1 MSELVTCATC
11 GQRLRVP
18 DELLGQKVKC
28 PGCATTFTAE
38 TSPVT
43 APAPP
48 APPSPPEEPV
58 PPPPP
63 NLSLDDEPAE
73 APGPPQL
80 GTPESVSPTPPSPA
94 PAAPPAPVAS
104 TGGEDELEPCP
115 FCGERIRKGLLRCPY
130 CEEPLSRKDD
140 GEPPDEEEG
149 GETRPWE
156 RRGRRRVRRDC
167 EPHRGSLILTL
178 GIVSIPLA
186 LIAASCSCCS
196 YGIGG
201 IAGVIGLA
209 LAIPAW
215 VMGHRDLAKMQA
227 GTMDP
232 EGQGSTQGGMICGI
246 IGTALNAL
254 GLLLAII
261 MVIFLIVILATSG
274 GPGGG
279 PFAPVPPPP
288 PPPPP
293 RRVKELK
300 KAAAVVPRFADYLP
314 RRLAPKG

>member
-1 MSELVTCATC
+1 MAELVTCANC

-18 DELLGQKVKC
+18 DELLGKKVKC
-28 PGCATTFTAE
+28 PGCGTTFTAE

-48 APPSPPEEPV
+48 SPPAPPPPEEATAPS
-58 PPPPP
+58 PP
-63 NLSLDDEPAE
+63 NLSLDDEPQE
-73 APGPPQL
+73 SPGPPPL
-80 GTPESVSPTPPSPA
+80 GTPQSVSPTPPSPA
-94 PAAPPAPVAS
+94 PAAPAAPAAS
-104 TGGEDELEPCP
+104 AGGENDLEPCP

-130 CEEPLSRKDD
+130 CEEALSRKDD
-140 GEPPDEEEG
+140 GEQHDEEEQ
-149 GETRPWE
+149 GEARPWE
-156 RRGRRRVRRDC
+156 RRGRRPRVRRDC

-186 LIAASCSCCS
+186 LVAASCSCCS

-261 MVIFLIVILATSG
+261 MLIFLIVVLATSG

-288 PPPPP
+288 PPPP
-293 RRVKELK
+293 VKGLK
-300 KAAAVVPRFADYLP
+300 KVGTVVPRLADYLP
-314 RRLAPKG
+314 HRFAPKG